1 MKICDINYERESSMK
16 TILDLIV
23 EELKPAFTGCGYD
36 EKYIRVTVS
45 NRPDLC
51 EYQCNGAMA
60 AAKAYKKKPIDIANE
75 VVEKT
80 AGSKMFSEINAVMPG
95 FINIRLNPCYLASYV
110 QQVAEDEKLGL
121 NAAKKPETIIVDYGG
136 ANVAKPLHV
145 GHLRSAVIGE
155 SIKRISRY
163 MGHHVISD
171 VHLGDWGLQM
181 GLIIEE
187 LHDRQP
193 DLVYFDPDYTGEY
206 PSEPPFT
213 ISELEDIYP
222 AASAKSKVD
231 AAFRERAQQAT
242 FKLQSGYAPFYA
254 IWKHIMNVSLKDL
267 KKNYG
272 NLNVSFDL
280 WKGESDAQPY
290 IPGLIEDLQK
300 KGLAYESDGALVV
313 DIAQEGDAKEYPP
326 CIVRKSD
333 GAALYATSDL
343 ATIIEREQDFHPDR
357 YIYVV
362 DKRQELHFIQVFRV
376 AKKAGIVKEDTPM
389 IFLGFGTMNGK
400 DGGPFKTREGGV
412 MRLEHLIKNI
422 DEKVYEKIQE
432 KQKVPADEMTRTA
445 EIVGLAALKYADLSN
460 QATKDYI
467 FDVDR
472 FISFEGN
479 TGPHIQYMIVRI
491 KSILE
496 KYKELRGADAK
507 VVPIRPAESETEKAL
522 QMALCRFGE
531 VTESA
536 FYETAPHKLC
546 QYMAAVADAF
556 NAFYLENKILSEE
569 DAAKQAAF
577 ISLITLTKRVLDTCM
592 DLLGME
598 SPEHM

>member
-1 MKICDINYERESSMK
+1 MK
-16 TILDLIV
+16 TIVEWIV

-51 EYQCNGAMA
+51 DYQCNGAMA

-75 VVEKT
+75 VVEKV

-95 FINIRLNPCYLASYV
+95 FINIRLNPEYLASYV
-110 QQVAEDEKLGL
+110 QEVAEDEKFGL
-121 NAAKKPETIIVDYGG
+121 NAAEKPETIIIDYGG

-213 ISELEDIYP
+213 ISELEEIYP

-242 FKLQSGYAPFYA
+242 FKLQSGYAPYRA

-362 DKRQELHFIQVFRV
+362 DKRQELHFIQIFRV

-445 EIVGLAALKYADLSN
+445 EIIGLAALKYADLSN

-496 KYKELRGADAK
+496 KYKELRGADVK
-507 VVPIRPAESETEKAL
+507 EVPIRPAESDAEKAL
-522 QMALCRFGE
+522 QMALCRFAE
-531 VTESA
+531 TAETA
-536 FYETAPHKLC
+536 FYETAPHKIC

-569 DAAKQAAF
+569 DTEKQAAF
-577 ISLITLTKRVLDTCM
+577 ISLITLTKRVMDTCM